1 MPART
6 TSKPAPGSDGMS
18 IRGPFRGRPGPGPRV
33 RARVPHKARL
43 TWLALALLTVGSVGD
58 LGSAPALAEFGLAS
72 ISLYVVPAI
81 VFLVPA
87 SLVSAELA
95 SGWKGGVYNWVSHG
109 ISPAVGFGAVWCQFA
124 QTTFYYPA
132 VLAYVASTLSYVF
145 APSLAHSG
153 IYTTVVIIVLFWASV
168 LVAARGVV
176 AADKLA
182 SWGIL
187 IGTLIPGFLLV
198 VLAAIY
204 LLQGNHSA
212 APLNGHHVL
221 PPWHGL
227 TSIVLIVDGFF
238 TYAGVEVNAVHVD
251 DLRDA
256 RREFPRAILLAV
268 ILILF
273 VFIPPTLAISVAVP
287 SQHISL
293 TAGVM
298 QAFRFL
304 LHHFGVGFLE
314 PVVATGLIVASLS
327 GLLDWLTG
335 PSTGLVQIGRERGYL
350 PRYFQQVN
358 ANGVQLRIL
367 VAQGFVISA
376 IGLLY
381 ALVPSVSSA
390 YWVFAALATEVYL
403 IMYVLMFVAAG
414 RLRLRRPNHPRGYRA
429 PALMTICTVGALASV
444 AACIVGLLPPSQL
457 GHASIP
463 LYASALLAG
472 VILVGVLPP
481 VLLYRLRRP
490 EWKTGSTAAD

>member
-1 MPART
+1 MRV
-6 TSKPAPGSDGMS
+6 
-18 IRGPFRGRPGPGPRV
+18 RGPFRGRPGPGPRI
-33 RARVPHKARL
+33 RRRVTRRARL

-58 LGSAPALAEFGLAS
+58 LGSAPALAVFGLAS
-72 ISLYVVPAI
+72 IALYVVPAV

-95 SGWKGGVYNWVSHG
+95 SGWEGGVYNWVSQG
-109 ISPAVGFGAVWCQFA
+109 ISPAMGFGAVWCQFA

-153 IYTTVVIIVLFWASV
+153 LYTTVVIIILFWASV

-176 AADKLA
+176 TADKLA

-187 IGTLIPGFLLV
+187 IGTLIPGLVLV

-204 LLQGNHSA
+204 LLQGGHSA

-227 TSIVLIVDGFF
+227 TSIVLIVNGFF

-251 DLRDA
+251 DLKNP
-256 RREFPRAILLAV
+256 RREFPRATLVAV
-268 ILILF
+268 ILILL
-273 VFIPPTLAISVAVP
+273 VFIPPTVAISVAVP
-287 SQHISL
+287 SQQISL

-304 LHHFGVGFLE
+304 LHHFSLGFLE
-314 PVVATGLIVASLS
+314 PVIAIGLLVASLS
-327 GLLDWLTG
+327 GLLDWLAG
-335 PSTGLVQIGRERGYL
+335 PSTGLVRIGRDRGYL
-350 PRYFQQVN
+350 PPYFQHVN
-358 ANGVQLRIL
+358 ANDVQLRIL
-367 VAQGFVISA
+367 VAQGIVITA

-381 ALVPSVSSA
+381 AVVPTVSSA

-403 IMYVLMFVAAG
+403 IMYVLMFVAAM
-414 RLRLRRPNHPRGYRA
+414 RLRVNRPKHPRGYRA
-429 PALMTICTVGALASV
+429 PALMTICTVGVLASV
-444 AACIVGLLPPSQL
+444 AACIVGLFPPSQL
-457 GHASIP
+457 GHETSTPVYVAG
-463 LYASALLAG
+463 LLAG
-472 VILVGVLPP
+472 VLLVGALPP

-490 EWKTGSTAAD
+490 EWKTGATAAD